1 MEYFKIIVRRLWR
14 YKVYAVINVVGLTI
28 ALTSVLL
35 IYSHIAKEWK
45 TDRFHKNLPDIYR
58 VLEQSSY
65 TQRWESITSAPVAPY
80 TQAEFPGIK
89 DYVRVAPGY
98 LYNIHRPETGEIFRN
113 RNIFFTD
120 KQFFSVFSFPLLVG
134 DAGQDWG
141 RDWLVISG
149 KAARK
154 MYGKEN
160 PVGQTLLLKMGQDEE
175 DKGKEYR
182 IVAVM
187 EDIPAYS
194 SLQADFI
201 FDFTFMSETRYDS
214 WGMHGLYTYF
224 LLDKNCDRGAIEKAI
239 PQIVEKNYHWI
250 EASEHRYRLQPL
262 AEIYME
268 SDYIREN
275 VPHGSKRLNAIL
287 GGISL
292 LILML
297 AAGNYLMI
305 AMAQLHAR
313 APGIVMQRCLGAGNR
328 RMFLGIFLETGIYML
343 LALMLSG
350 IVVVVLHPWFAAVI
364 SPQMPYALSLSLTEI
379 LLYVA
384 IVVLVT
390 LGIAGLLSGWTMHR
404 INRHSVREIL
414 QHFSGKA
421 DLKDVLSVLQMCIF
435 CALLCCS
442 VILVRQMNFVEHR
455 KLGFNT
461 EEVIGFF
468 WRTGIDAEIESVRN
482 AIMSQIPDILAFSNG
497 EQLPIVEGDP
507 GNFADVEHP
516 GNRVKAYMV
525 HGDAFYLDL
534 YQIQLTAGRNIRKES
549 YPTRG
554 EDFCRVRDGVIPEIL
569 VNEEFVRQLGEKDIL
584 GRLVKGDREHKAF
597 RVVGIVKD
605 FHFQPLYESVQPM
618 YIIYDMPFVSY
629 VMLVRYREGKRQ
641 EVLASLQKLYE
652 EQFTNSDFGYSEYNF
667 SQLYDKDI
675 ALVRLINIFT
685 LIAIL
690 IGGMGVLALSMFMA
704 ESRQREIA
712 LRKVNGAGLWQ
723 IMWLLNLRFL
733 WRMLLACAVG
743 LPVAHYAM
751 RQWLMGFAY
760 TVELNWGMYAGVVL
774 VCVAIVFLIITWQVR
789 RAARINP
796 VEILKYQ

>member
-1 MEYFKIIVRRLWR
+1 MEYFKIIIRRIGR

-28 ALTSVLL
+28 ALTAALL

-65 TQRWESITSAPVAPY
+65 SQHWESITSGPVAPY

-89 DYVRVAPGY
+89 EYVRVAPGHY
-98 LYNIHRPETGEIFRN
+98 YNIHKAETGEVLRN

-120 KQFFSVFSFPLLVG
+120 KQFFSVFTFPLLVG
-134 DAGQDWG
+134 DVSQDWG
-141 RDWLVISG
+141 REWLVISE
-149 KAARK
+149 KAALK

-160 PVGQTLLLKMGQDEE
+160 PVGQTLLLKTAHDDGDV
-175 DKGKEYR
+175 GKEYR

-187 EDIPAYS
+187 KDIPAYS

-201 FDFTFMSETRYDS
+201 CDFTFLSENRYDS

-224 LLDKNCDRGAIEKAI
+224 LLDNNCDRGAIEKAI
-239 PQIVEKNYHWI
+239 PQIIEKNYHWI
-250 EASEHRYRLQPL
+250 KASEHQFKLQPL
-262 AEIYME
+262 SEIYME

-275 VPHGSKRLNAIL
+275 LPHGSKRLNAIL

-292 LILML
+292 LILIL
-297 AAGNYLMI
+297 AAGNYLLI

-328 RMFLGIFLETGIYML
+328 RMFMGIFQETGIYMFI
-343 LALMLSG
+343 ALILSG
-350 IVVVVLHPWFAAVI
+350 ICVAVLHPWFVAVI
-364 SPQMPYALSLSLTEI
+364 SPEMPYALSLSVGEI
-379 LLYVA
+379 LLYIG
-384 IVVLVT
+384 IVILIT
-390 LGIAGLLSGWTMHR
+390 LGIAGLLFGWTMHR
-404 INRHSVREIL
+404 INRNSVREIL
-414 QHFSGKA
+414 QHFSGKV
-421 DLKDVLSVLQMCIF
+421 DLKDMLSVLQMCIF

-442 VILVRQMNFVEHR
+442 VVLIRQMNFIEHR

-461 EEVIGFF
+461 EQVIGFL
-468 WRTGIDAEIESVRN
+468 WRPGMDIEIESIRN
-482 AIMSQIPDILAFSNG
+482 TIMSQIPDILAFSNG
-497 EQLPIVEGDP
+497 ERLPLLEEGP
-507 GNFADVEHP
+507 RSFADVEHP
-516 GNRVKAYMV
+516 ENKVQAYMV

-534 YQIQLTAGRNIRKES
+534 YQIHLAEGRGIRKES
-549 YPTRG
+549 YPARG
-554 EDFCRVRDGVIPEIL
+554 EDFTSLRDGVIPEIL

-584 GRLVKGDREHKAF
+584 GRLVKGDNEYKVF
-597 RVVGIVKD
+597 RIVGVVKN

-618 YIIYDMPFVSY
+618 YIIYDMPFVSHS
-629 VMLVRYREGKRQ
+629 MLARYREGKRQ
-641 EVLASLQKLYE
+641 EVLTGLRKLYE
-652 EQFTNSDFGYSEYNF
+652 EQFTNSDFEYWEYNF
-667 SQLYDKDI
+667 SQLYNKDI

-712 LRKVNGAGLWQ
+712 LRKVNGAGTWQ

-733 WRMLLACAVG
+733 WRVLLACALG
-743 LPVAHYAM
+743 LPVAHYTM
-751 RQWLMGFAY
+751 TLWLMGFAY
-760 TVELNWGMYAGVVL
+760 KIELSLWMYAGVVL
-774 VCVAIVFLIITWQVR
+774 VCIAIVFLIITWQVR